1 MIPFNEPFEKTDRL
15 VTERL
20 ILRCP
25 TPDMRAGIL
34 AYRQM
39 NRQHLQPWEPER
51 APEFYTTLA
60 VEDRLRDMQRQI
72 QDQSAIHWLVF
83 AHDRDDIVGD
93 CSFTNIVRGPFQAC
107 HLGFS
112 LGSECQGKGL
122 MHEAL
127 AAAISHTFETHKLNR
142 IMANYQPANHRSERL
157 LLRLGF
163 EREGLAK
170 RYLKINGQW
179 TDHVLTSL
187 INPVE
192 IF

>member
-1 MIPFNEPFEKTDRL
+1 MTRFNEPLE
-15 VTERL
+15 TERL
-20 ILRCP
+20 ILKCP
-25 TPDMRAGIL
+25 TAEMSAGML
-34 AYRQM
+34 AYRQL

-51 APEFYTTLA
+51 GPEFYTYQA
-60 VEDRLRDMQRQI
+60 VEEQMRAMQRQI
-72 QDQSAIHWLVF
+72 GDQSAVHWLIHAKDADEIMGV
-83 AHDRDDIVGD
+83 
-93 CSFTNIVRGPFQAC
+93 CSFTNIVQGPFQAC

-112 LGSECQGKGL
+112 LGGEYQGMGF
-122 MHEAL
+122 MYEAL
-127 AAAISHTFETHKLNR
+127 TAAISHVFDIHKLNR

>member
-1 MIPFNEPFEKTDRL
+1 MS
-15 VTERL
+15 
-20 ILRCP
+20 
-25 TPDMRAGIL
+25 AGML
-34 AYRQM
+34 AYRQL

-51 APEFYTTLA
+51 GPEFYTHQA
-60 VEDRLRDMQRQI
+60 GEEQLRAMQRQI
-72 QDQSAIHWLVF
+72 GDESAIHWLIH
-83 AHDRDDIVGD
+83 AKDGD
-93 CSFTNIVRGPFQAC
+93 EILGACGFTNIVRGPFQAC

-112 LGSECQGKGL
+112 LGGEYQGTGY

-127 AAAISHTFETHKLNR
+127 TAAISHVFEIHKLNR
-142 IMANYQPANHRSERL
+142 IMANYQPNNQRSERL

-170 RYLKINGQW
+170 KYLKINGQW

-192 IF
+192 IL